1 MQIELLDLISKENKE
16 MQTEVHIDLEDFQCG
31 MDNFAFTEKSPL
43 KLHIQNTD
51 GHKLMIKASGHV
63 VLKACCDRCLED
75 VLVQIPLDFSKEF
88 AIDEQ
93 KLVFDDLDEAE
104 YIEGQIL
111 DTDRLVYDE
120 ILVNWPMKVLC
131 KDDCKGICNKCGINL
146 NLQDCTCDRTV
157 VDPRMAAIQDI
168 FNKFKEV

>member
-1 MQIELLDLISKENKE
+1 MLIEAL
-16 MQTEVHIDLEDFQCG
+16 
-31 MDNFAFTEKSPL
+31 
-43 KLHIQNTD
+43 
-51 GHKLMIKASGHV
+51 
-63 VLKACCDRCLED
+63 CDRCLTE
-75 VLVQIPLDFSKEF
+75 VPISIGIAFSKEF
-88 AIDEQ
+88 QIEEQ
-93 KLVFDDLDEAE
+93 RLVFEDLDEAG

>member
-1 MQIELLDLISKENKE
+1 MQIELLELISRNNKE
-16 MQTEVHIDLEDFQCG
+16 MQEEVHIEAENFQINSDSLPITKKSSLE
-31 MDNFAFTEKSPL
+31 
-43 KLHIQNTD
+43 LHIQNTD
-51 GHKLMIKASGHV
+51 GHKLLIEARGQV
-63 VLKACCDRCLED
+63 TIVANCDRCLTEVPVEID
-75 VLVQIPLDFSKEF
+75 LDFSKEF
-88 AIDEQ
+88 IIEDQ
-93 KLVFDDLDEAE
+93 KLVFEDLDDAE

-146 NLQDCTCDRTV
+146 NLQECTCDRTV

>member
-1 MQIELLDLISKENKE
+1 MQIELLEVISRENKE
-16 MQTEVHIDLEDFQCG
+16 IRMEVNIEADDFLFQ
-31 MDNFAFTEKSPL
+31 MDSLPITKKSPL
-43 KLHIQNTD
+43 GLHIQNTD
-51 GHKLMIKASGHV
+51 GHKLLIEANGV
-63 VLKACCDRCLED
+63 VEILAACDRCLTD
-75 VLVQIPLDFSKEF
+75 VPVTIELDFSKEF
-88 AIDEQ
+88 VIEDQ
-93 KLVFDDLDEAE
+93 KLVYEDMDDAE

>member
-1 MQIELLDLISKENKE
+1 MKIELLEFISKDNKE
-16 MQTEVHIDLEDFQCG
+16 TSMEVPNDLEVFQMAAG
-31 MDNFAFTEKSPL
+31 DLPFTKKSPIE
-43 KLHIQNTD
+43 LHIQNSD
-51 GHKLMIKASGHV
+51 GHKLLIEAKGHV
-63 VLKACCDRCLED
+63 EIQTTCDRCLMD
-75 VLVQIPLDFSKEF
+75 VPVEIDLDFSKEF
-88 AIDEQ
+88 LIEDQ
-93 KLVFDDLDEAE
+93 KLVFDDLDDAE

>member
-1 MQIELLDLISKENKE
+1 MQIELLELISRNNKE
-16 MQTEVHIDLEDFQCG
+16 IQTEVHIETDHFRINSDSLPI
-31 MDNFAFTEKSPL
+31 TKKSSL
-43 KLHIQNTD
+43 GLHIQNTD
-51 GHKLMIKASGHV
+51 GHKLLIEAKGQVTIVAN
-63 VLKACCDRCLED
+63 CDRCLTEVPVEID
-75 VLVQIPLDFSKEF
+75 LDFSKEF
-88 AIDEQ
+88 VIEDQ
-93 KLVFDDLDEAE
+93 KLVFEDLDAAE

>member
-1 MQIELLDLISKENKE
+1 MLIELLEFISKDDKE
-16 MQTEVHIDLEDFQCG
+16 MQEEVPIELE
-31 MDNFAFTEKSPL
+31 NFHCLMGNLPFTEKSPL
-43 KLHIQNTD
+43 KLHLQNKD
-51 GHKLMIKASGHV
+51 GHKLLIEATGEV
-63 VLKACCDRCLED
+63 TIVAECDRCLTE
-75 VLVQIPLDFSKEF
+75 VPVKVSIDFSREF
-88 AIDEQ
+88 VLENQKIVVDE
-93 KLVFDDLDEAE
+93 LDDAVYL
-104 YIEGQIL
+104 EGQIL

-131 KDDCKGICNKCGINL
+131 RDDCKGICNKCGCNL

>member
-1 MQIELLDLISKENKE
+1 MQIELLEYISRENKE
-16 MQTEVHIDLEDFQCG
+16 MQKEVHIEADSFQLSA
-31 MDNFAFTEKSPL
+31 DNLPITKKSPL
-43 KLHIQNTD
+43 GLHIQNSD
-51 GHKLMIKASGHV
+51 GHKLLIEAKGEVEIQV
-63 VLKACCDRCLED
+63 VCDRCLTE
-75 VLVQIPLDFSKEF
+75 VPVEIKLDFSKEF
-88 AIDEQ
+88 VIEDQ
-93 KLVFDDLDEAE
+93 KLVFDDLDDAE

>member
-1 MQIELLDLISKENKE
+1 MQIELLEFISRENKE
-16 MQTEVHIDLEDFQCG
+16 MQREVHIELSDFQCG

-43 KLHIQNTD
+43 ELHIQNRD
-51 GHKLMIKASGHV
+51 GHKLLIEARGRVVVQAS
-63 VLKACCDRCLED
+63 CDRCLED
-75 VLVQIPLDFSKEF
+75 VPVEVRLDFSKEF
-88 AIDEQ
+88 AIEEQ
-93 KLVFDDLDEAE
+93 KLVFEDLDDAE